1 MLTEHHRSVSGAE
14 ISHLTRHVY
23 AERFFSPEECDQIAY
38 LNLSVQQAEVNEHLE
53 DAPRRGLLNL
63 RHRNALNKAIPRRPE
78 YEWIYARLIHRIQFV
93 NDYYYRLAVT
103 RLTDPQILEYQHT
116 GFYGT
121 HVDLGVG
128 EISHRKLTMIAF
140 LTPPDE
146 YEGGELMLKPAQYTV
161 PQPQG
166 ALVIFPA
173 WIPHEVKPVTAGIRR
188 SLVTWVIGPCVR

>member
-1 MLTEHHRSVSGAE
+1 
-14 ISHLTRHVY
+14 
-23 AERFFSPEECDQIAY
+23 
-38 LNLSVQQAEVNEHLE
+38 
-53 DAPRRGLLNL
+53 
-63 RHRNALNKAIPRRPE
+63 
-78 YEWIYARLIHRIQFV
+78 
-93 NDYYYRLAVT
+93 
-103 RLTDPQILEYQHT
+103 
-116 GFYGT
+116 
-121 HVDLGVG
+121 
-128 EISHRKLTMIAF
+128 MIAF